1 MLEMARDDPVGAG
14 NRVARLSCD
23 PCARDSVWGLAA
35 GPAPAR
41 ARSALV
47 TFRLLY
53 LILVRLCG
61 WLALL
66 PRSDNFKDTEI
77 LVLRHQIAVL
87 QRQVRSPRLSWAGR
101 AILAALTR
109 RLSTARRDQL
119 SLIIT
124 PRTLLRWHAE
134 LVRRRWTYPRRT
146 PGRPRTGPGD
156 PPARA
161 GNGPRQPDLGYRRIC
176 GELTGLG
183 YKIAP
188 STIWQIL
195 RAAGTDPAPQRT
207 AVSWEQFLSA
217 QAKTI
222 TALDFFHV
230 DTVFLRRLYVLFV
243 IEHHNRRVQLAGVT
257 AHPTAAWTVQQARN
271 TLMDQAER
279 ACGLRFLIRY
289 TDAFD
294 AVFTGIGVRIIRTP
308 VQAPRANAICER
320 WIASAR
326 CECTDRILITGQ
338 RHLHRTLSEYVDHY
352 DSHRPHRAL
361 NQKPP
366 DGSIY
371 IAPADDN
378 IRVRRRDR
386 LGGLLTSIRRSHEVT
401 ALSAPTGR
409 HTRQPSDEY
418 SSVDRTG
425 RWAHIPF
432 GWLGSGPRRLLE
444 TL

>member
-1 MLEMARDDPVGAG
+1 M
-14 NRVARLSCD
+14 
-23 PCARDSVWGLAA
+23 
-35 GPAPAR
+35 
-41 ARSALV
+41 

-53 LILVRLCG
+53 LMLVRLCG

-66 PRSDNFKDTEI
+66 PRSDNAKDTEI

-87 QRQVRSPRLSWAGR
+87 QRQVRSPRLSWADR

-109 RLSTARRDQL
+109 RLCAARRRQL

-146 PGRPRTGPGD
+146 PGRPRTGRTIRQLALEMARD
-156 PPARA
+156 NPAW
-161 GNGPRQPDLGYRRIC
+161 GYRRIC

-195 RAAGTDPAPQRT
+195 KAAGIDPAPQRT
-207 AVSWEQFLSA
+207 AASWKQFLSA

-222 TALDFFHV
+222 AAIDFFHI

-257 AHPTAAWTVQQARN
+257 YHPTAAWTVQQARN

-279 ACGLRFLIRY
+279 VCGLKFLIRDRDAKY
-289 TDAFD
+289 ADAFD
-294 AVFTGIGVRIIRTP
+294 AVFTAIGVRIIRTP

-326 CECTDRILITGQ
+326 RECTDRILITGR
-338 RHLHRTLSEYVDHY
+338 RHLHRTLGEYVDHY
-352 DSHRPHRAL
+352 NSHRPHRAL

-366 DGSIY
+366 DGRTH

-378 IRVRRRDR
+378 IRVQRRDR
-386 LGGLLTSIRRSHEVT
+386 LGGLLH
-401 ALSAPTGR
+401 
-409 HTRQPSDEY
+409 EY
-418 SSVDRTG
+418 SQV
-425 RWAHIPF
+425 A
-432 GWLGSGPRRLLE
+432 
-444 TL
+444 